1 MFMHALFRLSC
12 FFFFWRFGIE
22 PRIYYNLLFP
32 ASSRLRFD
40 CLFFQEKLMQ
50 LLLIYVFIEFTKQL
64 IRFCLYFLHL
74 VGKDTTK
81 NAMVSCTQKKKYK
94 GFWWMTMSIEASNYQ
109 DIWIIRGFLNLQRN
123 GWKSVP
129 QFGGWEQNNHADP
142 TSYTVVFTQARANRK
157 QNKTDLTEFKRNSL
171 GNEQEL
177 MAAQAHHDH
186 HHHSDDSVTVR
197 LLRSFLSDYQRYWH
211 FLVQHEYA
219 FLIHY
224 I

>member
-1 MFMHALFRLSC
+1 
-12 FFFFWRFGIE
+12 
-22 PRIYYNLLFP
+22 
-32 ASSRLRFD
+32 
-40 CLFFQEKLMQ
+40 
-50 LLLIYVFIEFTKQL
+50 
-64 IRFCLYFLHL
+64 
-74 VGKDTTK
+74 
-81 NAMVSCTQKKKYK
+81 
-94 GFWWMTMSIEASNYQ
+94 MTMSIEASNYQ

-197 LLRSFLSDYQRYWH
+197 LLRSFLSDYQRYCH
-211 FLVQHEYA
+211 FLVQHEHA
-219 FLIHY
+219 FLIYY
-224 I
+224 ISNLLISFQSKNIKKILILFVLSFHAEEKDDSDIHKLLYKALIDFLTAMVIHNSSHL